1 MKFYKSF
8 LVIIIISLL
17 TFSLGEKTIVGTYAS
32 RTATNMEAISL
43 MYLRGYYP
51 FLEMGDNDVKLII
64 EKDSTFLYSVNSKGN
79 SGRWKVNGKTL
90 ILDFTDVSRDDL
102 ELKIK
107 NNKLYNI
114 SERTLCKSKEKM
126 MCLLLLE
133 KK

>member
-1 MKFYKSF
+1 M
-8 LVIIIISLL
+8 L
-17 TFSLGEKTIVGTYAS
+17 TFSSREKTVVGTYVS

-43 MYLRGYYP
+43 MYLKGHAP

-64 EKDSTFLYSVNSKGN
+64 QKDSTFLYSLYSKEH
-79 SGRWKVNGKTL
+79 SGRWKVNSKTL
-90 ILDFTDVSRDDL
+90 ILDFTEVSRDNL

-114 SERTLCKSKEKM
+114 SEETLCKSKEKM

-133 KK
+133 KKRTD

>member
-1 MKFYKSF
+1 
-8 LVIIIISLL
+8 
-17 TFSLGEKTIVGTYAS
+17 
-32 RTATNMEAISL
+32 
-43 MYLRGYYP
+43 
-51 FLEMGDNDVKLII
+51 MGDNDVKLII